1 MKPLSA
7 VIVDDEKEARDLL
20 ENIIHDHIPK
30 VKVVAKASSAD
41 EAIELIRDH
50 KPEIVFLDIDMP
62 VKNGF
67 DVARSISMHNI
78 QTSIIFVTAFNQYA
92 IEAIKHSAFDYLL
105 KPVNI
110 TDLKT
115 CIDRLIASGKTI
127 DMQLSVIQFLQ
138 NLKHEKIAF
147 RTRTGSIFIDPQ
159 EITHAEADGNYT
171 DLYLQDSKR
180 ITVSLSL
187 GHIETM
193 LANHGFIR
201 ISRSTIINRH
211 YLHQLHRKEKTC
223 ILLVNGHEIQLKIK
237 SSYLK
242 DGW

>member
-20 ENIIHDHIPK
+20 SNIIHDHIPQ
-30 VKVVAKASSAD
+30 VNVIAQAASAD
-41 EAIELIRDH
+41 QAIEMILEH
-50 KPEIVFLDIDMP
+50 NPEIVFLDIDMP

-67 DVARSISMHNI
+67 DVARSISQHNI
-78 QTSIIFVTAFNQYA
+78 QTSIVFVTAFNQYA
-92 IEAIKHSAFDYLL
+92 IDAIKHSAFDYLL

-115 CIDRLIASGKTI
+115 CIDRLIASGKSI

-138 NLKHEKIAF
+138 NLKHEEIAF
-147 RTRTGSIFIDPQ
+147 RTRIGNIYIDPQ
-159 EITHAEADGNYT
+159 EITYGEADGNYT
-171 DLYLQDSKR
+171 DLHLQDGSRKT
-180 ITVSLSL
+180 ISLNL

-193 LANHGFIR
+193 LANYDFSR
-201 ISRSTIINRH
+201 ISRSIIINRH
-211 YLHQLHRKEKTC
+211 YLHLINRKEKIC
-223 ILLVNGHEIQLKIK
+223 ILLVNGQEIPLKIK

-242 DGW
+242 NIL